1 VNLLE
6 IGFCGLCGDDCGMD
20 RLRLLAG
27 DELCPRCYA
36 GGIASG
42 VTDEEE
48 DGDCYMCIATY
59 PDSYLEKVGDFI
71 DDAPVLLC
79 RDCAAEWRLTSERL
93 G

>member
-1 VNLLE
+1 MNLLE
-6 IGFCGLCGDDCGMD
+6 IAFCGLCGSDCAMSD
-20 RLRLLAG
+20 LRLLAG

-42 VTDEEE
+42 VEEE
-48 DGDCYMCIATY
+48 DDCYCCIASY
-59 PDSYLEKVGDFI
+59 PSSYLEKVADFI

-79 RDCAAEWRLTSERL
+79 RDCAAEWRMFSERL